1 MKKVFIVIVILVLS
15 ITIIAFNTRPKTT
28 TQIDQEQSY
37 TYLSEKGYDII
48 EYKGRTTQIFSE
60 SHVSLYDI
68 QVLTLINV
76 DYMKY
81 MDKDIV
87 IDTYIVT
94 NHPLDNNLQRF
105 ISTIERGFR
114 VKYPNITRVQVAM
127 CDNEIIG
134 GYANIYHTGEK
145 LLGRQGFDIDGKS
158 IESVTGLTF
167 DVWRDQ
173 VMKEIKFNY

>member
-1 MKKVFIVIVILVLS
+1 MKKVFIVIIILVLTF
-15 ITIIAFNTRPKTT
+15 TIIAFNIRPKTT
-28 TQIDQEQSY
+28 TQIGQEQSN
-37 TYLSEKGYDII
+37 TYLSEKGYDIV
-48 EYKGRTTQIFSE
+48 EYRGRTTQIFSQ
-60 SHVSLYDI
+60 SHISLYDI
-68 QVLTLINV
+68 QMLTLINV

-87 IDTYIVT
+87 IDTYMVT

-105 ISTIERGFR
+105 IRTIERGFR
-114 VKYPNITRVQVAM
+114 VKYPNLTRVQVAI

-134 GYANIYHTGEK
+134 GYANIYHTGKK
-145 LLGRQGFDIDGKS
+145 LLGRQDFDIDGKS

-173 VMKEIKFNY
+173 MMKEIKFNY

>member
-87 IDTYIVT
+87 I
-94 NHPLDNNLQRF
+94 
-105 ISTIERGFR
+105 
-114 VKYPNITRVQVAM
+114 
-127 CDNEIIG
+127 EI
-134 GYANIYHTGEK
+134 
-145 LLGRQGFDIDGKS
+145 GRAH
-158 IESVTGLTF
+158 V
-167 DVWRDQ
+167 
-173 VMKEIKFNY
+173 